1 MGFVKRREARTRL
14 FICKRI
20 STTVKLEITSLNSH
34 YLLRELSTEFGSW
47 VSMSEVYVIYTP
59 GRHEKS
65 GTEAPQGSLKNEQVS
80 NGRVGYAWWNRRPQE
95 QDREL
100 KKNLS

>member
-1 MGFVKRREARTRL
+1 MNAGLTGLHSKSSA
-14 FICKRI
+14 K
-20 STTVKLEITSLNSH
+20 
-34 YLLRELSTEFGSW
+34 
-47 VSMSEVYVIYTP
+47 
-59 GRHEKS
+59 KS

>member
-1 MGFVKRREARTRL
+1 LIADFLIGSKLDVVDGSQKRKCVL
-14 FICKRI
+14 K
-20 STTVKLEITSLNSH
+20 
-34 YLLRELSTEFGSW
+34 
-47 VSMSEVYVIYTP
+47 YVIYTP